1 MSAATWCEVGQ
12 LWIRSARVG
21 CRNRPLGRYRDGTG
35 VCAEHLR
42 QARRCRAA
50 VGRAGTL
57 CGRTGKVEDALG
69 FFYCD
74 QHRPAAAK
82 RR

>member
-1 MSAATWCEVGQ
+1 MTAATWCEVGQ
-12 LWIRSARVG
+12 MWVRSARVG
-21 CRNRPLGRYRDGTG
+21 CRNRPLGRYADGKG
-35 VCAEHLR
+35 VCADHLR

-50 VGRAGTL
+50 VGGRGLL
-57 CGRTGKVEDALG
+57 CGQPGATRDGLG

-74 QHRPAAAK
+74 QHRPSTPP